1 MRLVQQRACAV
12 VLIDSQTVHDDQI
25 AVGAGGPDG
34 KVRLSRRTSG
44 RDDRNHTALLNPA
57 ERPQI
62 AFGDGVRTAQQ
73 RSVQIEKDRADILA
87 LFHGMSLRKAN
98 RAAPGIVCPSAAL
111 SEKLEI
117 IVTESI
123 GLCQKNYRTYLPYI
137 ASCSFLSW

>member
-12 VLIDSQTVHDDQI
+12 VLIDGQTVHDDQI

-73 RSVQIEKDRADILA
+73 RSVQIEKDRSDILC
-87 LFHGMSLRKAN
+87 FVSWHVPSKSKQSR
-98 RAAPGIVCPSAAL
+98 PGHCVSVRG
-111 SEKLEI
+111 S
-117 IVTESI
+117 V
-123 GLCQKNYRTYLPYI
+123 
-137 ASCSFLSW
+137 